1 MSEQVLKRL
10 YSAKEAGRYLG
21 DSQWTVRHLN
31 CAGKLPCVRQGR
43 RVLFDVYDLN
53 RFIEENKREGRD
65 GDDLSPQEA

>member
-21 DSQWTVRHLN
+21 VSQWTVRHLN
-31 CAGKLPCVRQGR
+31 WSGKLPCVRQGR

-53 RFIEENKREGRD
+53 QYIENNKQEGRH
-65 GDDLSPQEA
+65 GDDLSPQET

>member
-21 DSQWTVRHLN
+21 VSQWTVRQLN
-31 CAGKLPCVRQGR
+31 WAGKLPCVRQGR

-53 RFIEENKREGRD
+53 QYIENNKQEGRD